1 MRAIEGI
8 GILASAVDTA
18 LDCFGLNFS
27 VPEVHPTCRMDIGAT
42 DANTGAK
49 MKFAVISW
57 PYSVDSDTGTAAG
70 PGALLQA
77 GLADWLHEQ
86 GHDVVGP
93 LHVKLSPDEQIAYG
107 AWNRIGFANAHLA
120 LQVFEATQAQAF
132 PLLLESNCYGAVGV
146 LAGLQLSAPPDPRLG
161 MIWIDAHGDFNTPE
175 TTLSG
180 MLSGMPVAIVTGLCL
195 HRLRNQANLNPP
207 ISPSDV
213 VMVCVRANDPLEQ
226 ESINQSGIEMVPVAD
241 VKGDCR
247 QLHAVMERVS
257 STVDMIYVHFDV
269 DALDQSEVASMWLS
283 APDGPTRTELATA
296 LEIIMSYP
304 KISAFGIA
312 DISPEEDVDGQ
323 MVRAALTVIKG
334 GVAGIAGQSR
344 SLLRNQVALQNP
356 P

>member
-1 MRAIEGI
+1 MGI
-8 GILASAVDTA
+8 GAI
-18 LDCFGLNFS
+18 
-27 VPEVHPTCRMDIGAT
+27 
-42 DANTGAK
+42 DAPGSK
-49 MKFAVISW
+49 MKFAVITL
-57 PYSVDSDTGTAAG
+57 PYSVHSDTGTAGG

-86 GHDVVGP
+86 GYDVVGP
-93 LHVKLSPDEQIAYG
+93 LHVKLSPNELVAYG

-120 LQVFEATQAQAF
+120 RLIFDATQAQAF
-132 PLLLESNCYGAVGV
+132 PLLLESNCYSAVGA
-146 LAGLQLSAPPDPRLG
+146 LAGLQMSASPYPRLG

-195 HRLRNQANLNPP
+195 HRLRKQSGLNPP
-207 ISPSDV
+207 ISPNDV
-213 VMVCVRANDPLEQ
+213 VMICVRANDPLEQ

-247 QLHAVMERVS
+247 QLRAVMERLS
-257 STVDMIYVHFDV
+257 STVDLIYVHFDV

-296 LEIIMSYP
+296 LEIIMSHP

-312 DISPEEDVDGQ
+312 DISPDEDVGGQ
-323 MVRAALTVIKG
+323 MVQSALTVIKG
-334 GVAGIAGQSR
+334 GVAGIAGQSQR
-344 SLLRNQVALQNP
+344 TLFRNQVTLRNP
-356 P
+356 R